1 MALIKRLLKN
11 FLSYIIAGSTMF
23 VIAACY
29 GVASM
34 YRNDGWWKITV
45 KTSDNK
51 PISGLRVSILEY
63 VLNSPRPD
71 TLMTEYTDSTGTFC
85 QPLETNHKYDT
96 VNYAALI
103 QDMDSSLNE
112 GAFRDTL
119 IPKAGDSI
127 TVVLNRQ

>member
-1 MALIKRLLKN
+1 MALLKKILKN

-29 GVASM
+29 GVMSA
-34 YRNDGWWKITV
+34 YRTDGWWKITA

-63 VLNSPRPD
+63 VLNNPTPD
-71 TLMTEYTDSTGTFC
+71 TLMTDFTDSSGIFY
-85 QPLETNHKYDT
+85 QRLETSHKYET
-96 VNYAALI
+96 VNYTAFI
-103 QDMDSSLNE
+103 QDIDSLANE

-119 IPKAGDSI
+119 IPKISDSL
-127 TVVLNRQ
+127 TVILNRK